1 MRDYW
6 SNKKSIC
13 LYNKHKGVLCHN
25 RRVAADHEDRTNPNC
40 ARKRNGFDM
49 RGSLSGI

>member
-25 RRVAADHEDRTNPNC
+25 RWVAADHEDRGMLPSITGPSSHN
-40 ARKRNGFDM
+40 
-49 RGSLSGI
+49 